1 MKTDSCL
8 RYLEDP
14 EANAGH
20 LADCAECRALF
31 GGEDV
36 PTKPLSLDEL
46 PLAPWEGASHRA
58 WPLVIGGAVVAMIAA
73 AVLCVIAHMTP
84 LQLLESSF
92 KSIQSMRAFVFTS
105 ADALREASRGAQIAF
120 VAAFIVVNAVLV
132 ALLRRSPR
140 GIDA

>member
-31 GGEDV
+31 GENEV
-36 PTKPLSLDEL
+36 PTKPLSLDAL
-46 PLAPWEGASHRA
+46 PLAAWEGASHRA
-58 WPLVIGGAVVAMIAA
+58 WPLVIGGTVVALIAA
-73 AVLCVIAHMTP
+73 AILCFIAGMTP
-84 LQLLESSF
+84 LQVIESSF
-92 KSIQSMRAFVFTS
+92 KSVQAMRVFVLTS
-105 ADALREASRGAQIAF
+105 AGALREASRGAQLAF
-120 VAAFIVVNAVLV
+120 GAAFFAVNGVLV
-132 ALLRRSPR
+132 LLLRRSPR